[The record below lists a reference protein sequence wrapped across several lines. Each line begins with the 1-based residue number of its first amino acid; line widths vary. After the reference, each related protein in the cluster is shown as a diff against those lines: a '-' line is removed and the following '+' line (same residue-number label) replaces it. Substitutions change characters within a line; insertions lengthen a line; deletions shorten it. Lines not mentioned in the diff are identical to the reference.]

1 MTLNQRGTVPFFSSF
16 GFTLIEVVVTLMVV
30 AILGTMLV
38 IFTRSN
44 LSESSMTLLGIRQ
57 TYNLSG
63 VMDNITADYKRILSQ
78 EDKGLGDFRDAVGS
92 VGEHANAYGSY
103 KVIFNKFI
111 TFSCSEKNVC
121 SESVSEDAT
130 NILKITIADIAEQQK
145 ITALFSE

>member
-44 LSESSMTLLGIRQ
+44 LSESSMTVLGIRQ

-78 EDKGLGDFRDAVGS
+78 EDKGLGDFRNAVGS
-92 VGEHANAYGSY
+92 VGEQANAYGSY
-103 KVIFNKFI
+103 KVIFNNFI
-111 TFSCSEKNVC
+111 TFSCSQNAC

-145 ITALFSE
+145 ITALFAE